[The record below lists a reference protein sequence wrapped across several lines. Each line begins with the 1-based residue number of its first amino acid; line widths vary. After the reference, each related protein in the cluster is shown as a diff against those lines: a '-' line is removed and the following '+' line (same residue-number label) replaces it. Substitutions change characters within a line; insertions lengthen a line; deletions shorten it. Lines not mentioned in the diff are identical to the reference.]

1 MPRNTSKTKP
11 RLYEKLGIVE
21 AGSLAWGTRNYISCP
36 HMSDPSSSNS
46 DAPKNQ
52 ASPTG
57 GKRRKFLV
65 ILDGTPES
73 EVALHFASRRAKH
86 TGGGVTLLAILEKS
100 SFQHWLGVDA
110 LMKEEARQEAETF
123 LHKQAA
129 RVNEIAGVVPELVIR
144 EGKKIE
150 QIQTLLA
157 EDAALSIMI
166 LGAGSGR
173 DGPGPLVAM
182 IAGGADGGFAI
193 PVTIVPGT
201 LSEEEI
207 HDLA

>member
-1 MPRNTSKTKP
+1 
-11 RLYEKLGIVE
+11 
-21 AGSLAWGTRNYISCP
+21 
-36 HMSDPSSSNS
+36 MSDPSSVTPEAQTS
-46 DAPKNQ
+46 K
-52 ASPTG
+52 ASSLEG
-57 GKRRKFLV
+57 RKRKFLV

-86 TGGGVTLLAILEKS
+86 TKGGVTLLAILEKS

-129 RVNEIAGVVPELVIR
+129 RVNDIAGIVPELVIR
-144 EGKKIE
+144 EGKKVE
-150 QIQTLLA
+150 QIQSLLA

-182 IAGGADGGFAI
+182 ITDGGFAI
-193 PVTIVPGT
+193 PVTIVPGSLT
-201 LSEEEI
+201 EEEI